1 MYKYIIYINKLNN
14 TVFKIKSEKI
24 TKLKLSKTLI

>member
-24 TKLKLSKTLI
+24 TKLKLSKTL